1 MSQLL
6 SKESQKKIETF
17 WEASTFT
24 AIYFYLFFYLNLM
37 EGLVEFPYSSPLSRQ
52 YIPQRSHGPRG
63 ITFSPDIERRAN
75 KDLMSLQ
82 LLQIHIKDRPSNN
95 VGRQVGKVDDRVGGE
110 GGCPNNLGCPPT
122 LHHTVPKLCSIL
134 RPNFKVVP
142 VHLLSP
148 IMATITTIFW
158 NNKCHCR

>member
-1 MSQLL
+1 
-6 SKESQKKIETF
+6 
-17 WEASTFT
+17 
-24 AIYFYLFFYLNLM
+24 
-37 EGLVEFPYSSPLSRQ
+37 
-52 YIPQRSHGPRG
+52 
-63 ITFSPDIERRAN
+63 
-75 KDLMSLQ
+75 MSLQ

-148 IMATITTIFW
+148 IMATITTIF
-158 NNKCHCR
+158 